1 MRKKIFFF
9 LQFLVTYQPQKS
21 LNRDLKFFEVKKKQK
36 RKTNKTK
43 SSSIKSKKIISKKIM
58 KLKFF
63 LFALLGIIAT
73 AQAQNTGSVSGKI
86 TEKSNNAP
94 ISYATVS
101 LKENGKVVSGVN
113 TDDNGDFSF
122 KNIALKS
129 YTIEIQYIGFRKYI
143 GSVLLSENKKTATV
157 NVSLEEEATQLKG
170 VNIISER
177 STIEQK
183 IDRKVVTVG
192 KDLTTAGASASD
204 IMNNIPSVNV
214 DQDGKL
220 SLRGN
225 DNVRVLIDG
234 RPTNID
240 PAQLLK
246 QIPSTSIKKIELIT
260 NPSAK
265 YNPEGMSGII
275 NIILHKNAN
284 TGFNGSYSG
293 GITFGKTAK
302 YNQSLDLNYKTGKV
316 NFFGNVGQNFG
327 TYQNTG
333 FIQRFDE
340 DIVQNINVLNDNDSY
355 LYKIGMDYLIDDH
368 NTLSFYTN
376 QNKSNGK
383 GYVDTDID
391 YNNVTGS
398 DISNIFQKSRYWG
411 PDQVGTYNLAYK
423 HIFKKEGHTL
433 DFEANYSDNKETQ
446 NASFDTETTKT
457 DNTAGNVFYEDYL
470 KGTRKL
476 STINVDY
483 VNPLNEKTTLEAGA
497 EARITRTEN
506 DYITGNPLLP
516 VADQTS
522 HYTYDTDI
530 YSAYVTFGQKFKKLS
545 YQVGARFESY
555 KVQANLNYGK
565 EKFDDDYITLYP
577 SAYLTYNITEK
588 NTLQLS
594 YSRRVDRPSLEQTK
608 PIREFATPLVTSIGN
623 PELRPQFTNSVEVNY
638 TKTLEKGSFTAGV
651 FVRSINDQI
660 SRILY
665 PDPTDASGQKQI
677 MSFTNFDHNTAYGFE
692 MSFNYKITKWW
703 DIQPSIDFSS
713 IDQSG
718 VIYAF
723 IPEENKIGP
732 TNKTVTVAAFNGRM
746 NSNFKVNKRLSFLA
760 FGFYRG
766 ATDGLQNNSHEMYKM
781 DIGTRYTL
789 LDNKM
794 NLSVRFN
801 DVFNTMKYAFDT
813 LNPYP
818 QAGQFKWESQTV
830 YFGLTYNFGGG
841 KIKNLQRKQRD
852 DNTNKGG
859 GGMF

>member
-1 MRKKIFFF
+1 
-9 LQFLVTYQPQKS
+9 
-21 LNRDLKFFEVKKKQK
+21 
-36 RKTNKTK
+36 
-43 SSSIKSKKIISKKIM
+43 M

-63 LFALLGIIAT
+63 LLALLGVMTA
-73 AQAQNTGSVSGKI
+73 AQAQNSGTVSGKI

-94 ISYATVS
+94 ISYATVTI
-101 LKENGKVVSGVN
+101 KDNGKVISGVN
-113 TDDNGDFSF
+113 TDENGDFTV
-122 KNIALKS
+122 KNLALKS
-129 YTIEIQYIGFRKYI
+129 YSVEIQYIGFRKYI
-143 GSVLLSENKKTATV
+143 GSLILSENKKTATF

-170 VNIISER
+170 VNIINER

-183 IDRKVVTVG
+183 IDRKVITVG

-234 RPTNID
+234 RPSNID

-293 GITFGKTAK
+293 GITFGEVAK
-302 YNQSLDLNYKTGKV
+302 HNQSLDLNYKTGKV

-327 TYQNTG
+327 TYYNEG
-333 FIQRFDE
+333 FIKRLDQDL
-340 DIVQNINVLNDNDSY
+340 VQNIDVVNDNDSY
-355 LYKIGMDYLIDDH
+355 LYKIGMDYFIDDH

-383 GYVDTDID
+383 GFVNTDID
-391 YNNVTGS
+391 YNNVADS

-433 DFEANYSDNKETQ
+433 DFEANYSDNKKTQ
-446 NASFDTETTKT
+446 NASFDTRTTRL
-457 DNTAGNVFYEDYL
+457 DDSTADVLFEDYL

-476 STINVDY
+476 STINIDY

-497 EARITRTEN
+497 EARITRTDN
-506 DYITGNPLLP
+506 DYITGNPGIP
-516 VADQTS
+516 ATDRVS
-522 HYTYDTDI
+522 NYTYDTDI
-530 YSAYVTFGQKFKKLS
+530 YSAYVTFGQKFTKFS

-555 KVQANLNYGK
+555 KAAANLNFGAD
-565 EKFDDDYITLYP
+565 KFDDDYITLYP
-577 SAYLTYNITEK
+577 SAYLTYNLNEK
-588 NTLQLS
+588 NTFQLS

-608 PIREFATPLVTSIGN
+608 PIREFATPLVTSLGN
-623 PELRPQFTNSVEVNY
+623 PELRPQFTNSVELNY

-665 PDPTDASGQKQI
+665 PDKADPSGEKQI
-677 MSFTNFDHNTAYGFE
+677 MSYTNYDHNTAYGFE

-703 DIQPSIDFSS
+703 DISPSIDFSS
-713 IDQSG
+713 IDQQGIVFLFDPADKSSKPYERN
-718 VIYAF
+718 I
-723 IPEENKIGP
+723 
-732 TNKTVTVAAFNGRM
+732 TVAAFNGRM

-766 ATDGLQNNSHEMYKM
+766 AVDGLQNDSHEMYKM
-781 DIGTRYTL
+781 DIGSRYTL

-794 NLSVRFN
+794 NISVRFN

-813 LNPYP
+813 MYPYP
-818 QAGQFKWESQTV
+818 QAGQFTWESQTV
-830 YFGLTYNFGGG
+830 YLGLTYNFGGA

>member
-1 MRKKIFFF
+1 
-9 LQFLVTYQPQKS
+9 
-21 LNRDLKFFEVKKKQK
+21 
-36 RKTNKTK
+36 
-43 SSSIKSKKIISKKIM
+43 M

-63 LFALLGIIAT
+63 LFALLGIMAT
-73 AQAQNTGSVSGKI
+73 VQGQNSGSVTGKI
-86 TEKSNNAP
+86 IEKSNSMP

-101 LKENGKVVSGVN
+101 LKENGKVVAGVN

-122 KNIALKS
+122 KNIAVKS
-129 YTIEIQYIGFRKYI
+129 YTIEVQYIGFRKYI
-143 GSVLLSENKKTATV
+143 GSVLLSENKKSAVV

-170 VNIISER
+170 VNVIAER

-183 IDRKVVTVG
+183 IDRKVVNVG

-234 RPTNID
+234 RPSNID

-316 NFFGNVGQNFG
+316 NFFGNAGNNFG
-327 TYQNTG
+327 TYFNDGQ
-333 FIQRFDE
+333 IQRLDQDVVQKL
-340 DIVQNINVLNDNDSY
+340 DISNDNDNY
-355 LYKIGMDYLIDDH
+355 LYKVGMDYLINDH

-376 QNKSNGK
+376 QNKSSGTGIVN
-383 GYVDTDID
+383 TDID
-391 YNNVTGS
+391 YNNG
-398 DISNIFQKSRYWG
+398 DPNIKNMYQKSRYQG
-411 PDQVGTYNLAYK
+411 PNLTGTYNLAYK

-433 DFEANYSDNKETQ
+433 DFEGNYSDTKETQ
-446 NASFDTETTKT
+446 NAGFDTKTTSPANT
-457 DNTAGNVFYEDYL
+457 SSSVVYNDYIRDN
-470 KGTRKL
+470 RKL
-476 STINVDY
+476 GTLNVDY
-483 VNPLNEKTTLEAGA
+483 VNPLNDKTTLEAGA
-497 EARITRTEN
+497 EARITRTDN
-506 DYITGNPLLP
+506 DYHTSNPAVP
-516 VADQTS
+516 AADQIS
-522 HYTYDTDI
+522 NYKYDTDI
-530 YSAYVTFGQKFKKLS
+530 YSAYVTFGQKYKKFS
-545 YQVGARFESY
+545 YQIGTRFESY
-555 KVQANLNYGK
+555 KVAANLNSGQT
-565 EKFDDDYITLYP
+565 KFDDDYITLYP
-577 SAYLTYNITEK
+577 SAYLTYNLNEK
-588 NTLQLS
+588 NVLQLS

-608 PIREFATPLVTSIGN
+608 PIREFSTPLVTSYGN

-638 TKTLEKGSFTAGV
+638 TKTLEKGSITGGV

-660 SRILY
+660 SRTLS
-665 PDPTDASGQKQI
+665 PDPNDPSGYKQI
-677 MSFTNFDHNTAYGFE
+677 LSFANYDHNSAYGFDL
-692 MSFNYKITKWW
+692 SLNYKLTKWW
-703 DIQPSIDFSS
+703 DIQPAIDFSS
-713 IDQSG
+713 IKQEG
-718 VIYAF
+718 VVFQFDPA
-723 IPEENKIGP
+723 
-732 TNKTVTVAAFNGRM
+732 TNTSSPLQRSVTTSAFNARM
-746 NSNFKVNKRLSFLA
+746 NSNFKPTKRLSFLL

-766 ATDGLQNNSHEMYKM
+766 PVDEIQQKRNEMYKI
-781 DIGTRYTL
+781 DIGSRYTL

-794 NLSVRFN
+794 NISVRFN
-801 DVFNTMKYAFDT
+801 DVFNTMKFSFDGIY
-813 LNPYP
+813 PYP
-818 QAGQFKWESQTV
+818 QTGQFTWESQTV
-830 YFGLTYNFGGG
+830 YLGLTYNFGSG
-841 KIKNLQRKQRD
+841 KIKNLQRKQRE

>member
-1 MRKKIFFF
+1 
-9 LQFLVTYQPQKS
+9 
-21 LNRDLKFFEVKKKQK
+21 
-36 RKTNKTK
+36 
-43 SSSIKSKKIISKKIM
+43 M

-63 LFALLGIIAT
+63 LLALLGVFAT
-73 AQAQNTGSVSGKI
+73 AQAQNSGTISGKI
-86 TEKSNNAP
+86 TEKSNKAP

-101 LKENGKVVSGVN
+101 LKENGKVISGVN

-143 GSVLLSENKKTATV
+143 GSVLLSENKKAATV

-170 VNIISER
+170 VNIVAER

-183 IDRKVVTVG
+183 IDRKVVNVG

-234 RPTNID
+234 RPSNID

-293 GITFGKTAK
+293 GITFGKNAK

-327 TYQNTG
+327 TYFNDGLIKRYDQ
-333 FIQRFDE
+333 
-340 DIVQNINVLNDNDSY
+340 DITQTLDVMNDNDSY

-368 NTLSFYTN
+368 NTLSIYTN
-376 QNKSNGK
+376 QNKSTGK
-383 GYVDTDID
+383 GFVNTNID
-391 YNNVTGS
+391 YNNDDPDFLNVY
-398 DISNIFQKSRYWG
+398 QKSRYWG
-411 PDQVGTYNLAYK
+411 PEKTGTYNLAYK

-433 DFEANYSDNKETQ
+433 DFEGNYSDSKEDQ
-446 NASFDTETTKT
+446 NANFDTQSTAP
-457 DNTAGNVFYEDYL
+457 DNSSNSVVYNDLIKAD
-470 KGTRKL
+470 RKL
-476 STINVDY
+476 STFNIDY

-497 EARITRTEN
+497 EARITRTGN
-506 DYITGNPLLP
+506 DYTTGNPLASMP
-516 VADQTS
+516 S
-522 HYTYDTDI
+522 SNYTYDTDI
-530 YSAYVTFGQKFKKLS
+530 YSAYVTFGQKFKKFS

-555 KVQANLNYGK
+555 KVQANLNFG
-565 EKFDDDYITLYP
+565 ETKFDDDYITLYP
-577 SAYLTYNITEK
+577 SAYLTYNLNEK
-588 NTLQLS
+588 NTLQFS

-608 PIREFATPLVTSIGN
+608 PIREFSTPLLTSLGN

-665 PDPTDASGQKQI
+665 PDDTDPSGNRQI
-677 MSFTNFDHNTAYGFE
+677 LTFTNYDHNTSYGFE
-692 MSFNYKITKWW
+692 ASFNYKITKWW
-703 DIQPSIDFSS
+703 DISPSIDFSS
-713 IDQSG
+713 INQQG
-718 VIYAF
+718 VVFLYDATTDTSN
-723 IPEENKIGP
+723 PLERK
-732 TNKTVTVAAFNGRM
+732 VTVAAFNGRM
-746 NSNFKVNKRLSFLA
+746 NSNFKANKRLSFLL

-766 ATDGLQNNSHEMYKM
+766 AVDGLQNNSHEMYKM
-781 DIGTRYTL
+781 DIGSRYTL

-794 NLSVRFN
+794 NISVRFN
-801 DVFNTMKYAFDT
+801 DVFNTMRYAFDSMY
-813 LNPYP
+813 PYP
-818 QAGQFKWESQTV
+818 VTGRFTWESQTV
-830 YFGLTYNFGGG
+830 YVGLTYNFGGA
-841 KIKNLQRKQRD
+841 KIKNLQRKQRE
-852 DNTNKGG
+852 DNTNKAG

>member
-1 MRKKIFFF
+1 LKPKKSNKNKKNNHHQSNQNN
-9 LQFLVTYQPQKS
+9 QFIT
-21 LNRDLKFFEVKKKQK
+21 
-36 RKTNKTK
+36 
-43 SSSIKSKKIISKKIM
+43 M

-63 LFALLGIIAT
+63 LFALLGVMAT

-101 LKENGKVVSGVN
+101 IKDNGKVVSGVN
-113 TDDNGDFSF
+113 TDDNGDFTL
-122 KNIALKS
+122 KNLALKT

-143 GSVLLSENKKTATV
+143 GSVILSDNKKTATV

-170 VNIISER
+170 VNIVAER
-177 STIEQK
+177 STMEQK
-183 IDRKVVTVG
+183 IDRKVITVG

-204 IMNNIPSVNV
+204 IMSNIPSVNV

-234 RPTNID
+234 RPSNID

-316 NFFGNVGQNFG
+316 NFFGNAGQNFG
-327 TYQNTG
+327 TYQNEG
-333 FIQRFDE
+333 HIVRLDQPVNQNL
-340 DIVQNINVLNDNDSY
+340 DILNDNDNY
-355 LYKIGMDYLIDDH
+355 LYKIGMDYLINDH

-376 QNKSNGK
+376 QNKSTGNGI
-383 GYVDTDID
+383 VLTDID
-391 YNNVTGS
+391 YNNG
-398 DISNIFQKSRYWG
+398 DPNILNIYQKSRYEG
-411 PDQVGTYNLAYK
+411 PSKTGTYNLAYK

-433 DFEANYSDNKETQ
+433 DFEGNYSDTKVSQ
-446 NASFDTETTKT
+446 NASFDTQTTKP
-457 DNTAGNVFYEDYL
+457 DNSTNDIVYSDAIGD
-470 KGTRKL
+470 KRKL

-483 VNPLNEKTTLEAGA
+483 VNPLNDKTTLEAGA
-497 EARITRTEN
+497 EARITRSNN
-506 DYITGNPLLP
+506 DYNTGNPL
-516 VADQTS
+516 VAVEDQIS
-522 HYTYDTDI
+522 NYTYDTDI
-530 YSAYVTFGQKFKKLS
+530 YSAYVTFGQKFKKFS
-545 YQVGARFESY
+545 YQLGTRFESY
-555 KVQANLNYGK
+555 KVAANLNHG
-565 EKFDDDYITLYP
+565 ETKFDDDYITLYP
-577 SAYLTYNITEK
+577 SAYLTYNLNEK
-588 NTLQLS
+588 NVLQLS

-608 PIREFATPLVTSIGN
+608 PIREFSTPLVTSYGN

-638 TKTLEKGSFTAGV
+638 TKTLEKGSITAGV

-660 SRILY
+660 SRTLS
-665 PDPTDASGQKQI
+665 PDPNDPSGYKQI
-677 MSFTNFDHNTAYGFE
+677 LSFTNYDHNSAYGFD
-692 MSFNYKITKWW
+692 MSLNYKIAKWW

-713 IDQSG
+713 IKQEG
-718 VIYAF
+718 VVF
-723 IPEENKIGP
+723 EFDP
-732 TNKTVTVAAFNGRM
+732 VTSTSSPLQRSVTTSAFNARM
-746 NSNFKVNKRLSFLA
+746 NSNFKPTKRLSFLL

-766 ATDGLQNNSHEMYKM
+766 PVDEIQQHRNEMYKI
-781 DIGTRYTL
+781 DIGSRYTL

-794 NLSVRFN
+794 NISVRFN
-801 DVFNTMKYAFDT
+801 DIFKTMKYSFDGIY
-813 LNPYP
+813 PYP
-818 QAGQFKWESQTV
+818 QTGQFTWESQTV
-830 YFGLTYNFGGG
+830 YVGLTYNFGGA
-841 KIKNLQRKQRD
+841 KIKNLQRKQRE

>member
-1 MRKKIFFF
+1 
-9 LQFLVTYQPQKS
+9 
-21 LNRDLKFFEVKKKQK
+21 
-36 RKTNKTK
+36 
-43 SSSIKSKKIISKKIM
+43 M

-63 LFALLGIIAT
+63 LLALLGVIST
-73 AQAQNTGSVSGKI
+73 VQAQNSGTVSGKI

-101 LKENGKVVSGVN
+101 IKDNGKVVSGVN
-113 TDDNGDFSF
+113 TDDNGDFTF
-122 KNIALKS
+122 KNLALKS

-143 GSVLLSENKKTATV
+143 GSIILSENKKSATV

-170 VNIISER
+170 VNIVAER

-183 IDRKVVTVG
+183 IDRKVVNVG

-234 RPTNID
+234 RPSNID

-293 GITFGKTAK
+293 GITFGETAK

-327 TYQNTG
+327 KYQNEG
-333 FIQRFDE
+333 FMRRLDQ
-340 DIVQNINVLNDNDSY
+340 DIVQNIDVLNDNDSY

-368 NTLSFYTN
+368 NTLSIYTN

-383 GYVDTDID
+383 GFVNTDID
-391 YNNVTGS
+391 YNNVADS
-398 DISNIFQKSRYWG
+398 DIYNIFQKSSYSG

-433 DFEANYSDNKETQ
+433 DFEGNYSDNKEDQ
-446 NASFDTETTKT
+446 YASFDTKTTKL
-457 DNTAGNVFYEDYL
+457 DNTSSNIIFNDYI

-476 STINVDY
+476 TTLNLDY

-497 EARITRTEN
+497 EARLTRTDN
-506 DYITGNPLLP
+506 DYTTGNPLMP
-516 VADQTS
+516 IADRVS
-522 HYTYDTDI
+522 NYTYDTDI
-530 YSAYVTFGQKFKKLS
+530 YSAYVTFGQKFKKFS

-555 KVQANLNYGK
+555 KVAANLNYGK
-565 EKFDDDYITLYP
+565 DKFDDDYITLYP
-577 SAYLTYNITEK
+577 SAYLTYNLNEK
-588 NTLQLS
+588 NTLQFS

-608 PIREFATPLVTSIGN
+608 PIREFATPLVTSLGN

-665 PDPTDASGQKQI
+665 PDPADASGEKQI
-677 MSFTNFDHNTAYGFE
+677 MTFTNYDNNTAYGFE
-692 MSFNYKITKWW
+692 ASFNYKITKWW

-713 IDQSG
+713 INQEGIVFLYDPVTKKSN
-718 VIYAF
+718 
-723 IPEENKIGP
+723 PLERKI
-732 TNKTVTVAAFNGRM
+732 TVAAFNGRM
-746 NSNFKVNKRLSFLA
+746 NSNFKVNKRLSFLL

-781 DIGTRYTL
+781 DIGSRYTL
-789 LDNKM
+789 LNNKM
-794 NLSVRFN
+794 NISLRFN

-813 LNPYP
+813 MYPYP
-818 QAGQFKWESQTV
+818 QLGQFTWESQTV
-830 YFGLTYNFGGG
+830 YLGLTYNFGGA
-841 KIKNLQRKQRD
+841 KIKNLQRKQRE

>member
-1 MRKKIFFF
+1 
-9 LQFLVTYQPQKS
+9 
-21 LNRDLKFFEVKKKQK
+21 
-36 RKTNKTK
+36 
-43 SSSIKSKKIISKKIM
+43 M
-58 KLKFF
+58 KLKLL
-63 LFALLGIIAT
+63 LFALLGVMAT
-73 AQAQNTGSVSGKI
+73 AKAQNSGTVSGKI

-101 LKENGKVVSGVN
+101 IKDNGKVVSGVN
-113 TDDNGDFSF
+113 TDDNGEFSI
-122 KNIALKS
+122 KNLALKN

-143 GSVLLSENKKTATV
+143 GSVVLGENKKTATV

-170 VNIISER
+170 VNIVAER

-234 RPTNID
+234 RPSNID

-275 NIILHKNAN
+275 NIVLHKNAN
-284 TGFNGSYSG
+284 NGFNGSYSG
-293 GITFGKTAK
+293 GITFGETAK
-302 YNQSLDLNYKTGKV
+302 YNQSLNLNYKTGKV

-327 TYQNTG
+327 TYFNDG
-333 FIQRFDE
+333 FIKRFNPDVIQKI
-340 DIVQNINVLNDNDSY
+340 DVVNDNDSY

-376 QNKSNGK
+376 QNKSDGK
-383 GYVDTDID
+383 GFVDTGIE
-391 YNNVTGS
+391 YNDAVGS
-398 DISNIFQKSRYWG
+398 DVASVFQKSKYSG

-433 DFEANYSDNKETQ
+433 DFEGNYSDNKET
-446 NASFDTETTKT
+446 NYASFDTQSTNN
-457 DNTAGNVFYEDYL
+457 DNTQNSVIYDDYI

-476 STINVDY
+476 STLNVDY
-483 VNPLNEKTTLEAGA
+483 VNPLNDKTTLEAGA
-497 EARITRTEN
+497 EARITKTDN
-506 DYITGNPLLP
+506 DYITGNPLAALP
-516 VADQTS
+516 VS
-522 HYTYDTDI
+522 SYTYDTDI
-530 YSAYVTFGQKFKKLS
+530 YSAYVTFGQKFKKFS
-545 YQVGARFESY
+545 YQAGMRFESY
-555 KVQANLNYGK
+555 KVVANLNQGL
-565 EKFDDDYITLYP
+565 EKFNDDYITLYP
-577 SAYLTYNITEK
+577 SAYFTYNLTEK
-588 NTLQLS
+588 NTLQFS

-608 PIREFATPLVTSIGN
+608 PIREFSTPLVTSLGN

-638 TKTLEKGSFTAGV
+638 TKTLEKGSVTAGV

-660 SRILY
+660 SRTLS
-665 PDPTDASGQKQI
+665 PDPNDPSGYKQI
-677 MSFTNFDHNTAYGFE
+677 LSFTNFDHNSAYGFDV
-692 MSFNYKITKWW
+692 SLNYKLTKWW

-713 IDQSG
+713 IKQEG
-718 VIYAF
+718 VVF
-723 IPEENKIGP
+723 EFDP
-732 TNKTVTVAAFNGRM
+732 VTSTSSPLQRSVTTAAFNARM
-746 NSNFKVNKRLSFLA
+746 NSNFKPTKRLSFLL
-760 FGFYRG
+760 FGFFRG
-766 ATDGLQNNSHEMYKM
+766 PVDEIQQKRNEMYKI
-781 DIGTRYTL
+781 DIGSRYTL

-794 NLSVRFN
+794 NISVRFN
-801 DVFNTMKYAFDT
+801 DVFNTMKYSFDGIY
-813 LNPYP
+813 PYP
-818 QAGQFKWESQTV
+818 QTGQFSWESQTV
-830 YFGLTYNFGGG
+830 YVGLTYNFGGG
-841 KIKNLQRKQRD
+841 KIKNLQRKQRE